1 MRILHPLWSQNPS
14 GRLFFFIPLTN
25 LASTRPKAS
34 QPSQPIFHCQVDSV
48 AKHACAVCLETYQTD
63 SALHQHAVE
72 AQHQAYQCKCGTGF
86 NKASALKRHIDT
98 KNASKTFACTLCHDK
113 FTRKDKLK
121 DHCRHYHRAM
131 DHGLQ
136 FLFTSQEIKPQA
148 AAPSRRR
155 RALARKPVASSGHPA
170 PILRPAHAPA
180 TAGPSAWSIAA
191 STGQQYAGLLADTSA
206 PTGAPATTSAFPFP
220 DSSFVPV
227 GQFVTSADA
236 FAINPALD
244 EDILGQ
250 LDDFFGNGIQAMSF
264 NVFN

>member
-1 MRILHPLWSQNPS
+1 MPISS
-14 GRLFFFIPLTN
+14 
-25 LASTRPKAS
+25 AS
-34 QPSQPIFHCQVDSV
+34 QICHCQVDSV
-48 AKHACAVCLETYQTD
+48 AKHACAVCLEPYQTD
-63 SALHQHAVE
+63 FALHRHAVE

-121 DHCRHYHRAM
+121 DHCRHYHKVM

-136 FLFTSQEIKPQA
+136 FLFTSWEVKPQPG
-148 AAPSRRR
+148 APSRRR
-155 RALARKPVASSGHPA
+155 RALTRKPVASSGHPA
-170 PILRPAHAPA
+170 PILRPAHTPA
-180 TAGPSAWSIAA
+180 TAGPSDWSIAA
-191 STGQQYAGLLADTSA
+191 TTGQQYAGLLAGTFA
-206 PTGAPATTSAFPFP
+206 PAASGAPATASAFPFP
-220 DSSFVPV
+220 DNSSVPV

-250 LDDFFGNGIQAMSF
+250 LEDFFGDGIQAMSF
-264 NVFN
+264 NGFN